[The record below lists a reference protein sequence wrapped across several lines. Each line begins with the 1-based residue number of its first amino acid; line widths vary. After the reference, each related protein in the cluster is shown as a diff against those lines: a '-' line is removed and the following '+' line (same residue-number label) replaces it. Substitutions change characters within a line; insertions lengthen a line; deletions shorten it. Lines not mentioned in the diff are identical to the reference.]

1 VQLHDEVPID
11 AQLLI
16 LGAAMTAGGPK
27 HLLIPPARR
36 FNIRDGDHRLR
47 PHGRDSLVGHG
58 LRLGVAP
65 RPGLDESDVRTG
77 YQLPGADAP
86 DPPICSAGGLSAA
99 IGRGAQIGS
108 LCVPSSTACRRLP
121 DLQRLPGEMAAWLPN
136 RSCRGDEAVA
146 EA

>member
-16 LGAAMTAGGPK
+16 LGAAMTASGPE

-47 PHGRDSLVGHG
+47 SHGRDSLVGHG

-77 YQLPGADAP
+77 YQLPGAA
-86 DPPICSAGGLSAA
+86 
-99 IGRGAQIGS
+99 
-108 LCVPSSTACRRLP
+108 
-121 DLQRLPGEMAAWLPN
+121 
-136 RSCRGDEAVA
+136 
-146 EA
+146 